1 MVVFFIRL
9 AVFLLG
15 ALAVGIAAVPI
26 FVLIDLLGGGS
37 GLGICPSGIEV
48 CDNPYSTG
56 AEIAV
61 LLTVGLG
68 LSVLG
73 IRILVR
79 LARRLREDSYQVT
92 Q

>member
-37 GLGICPSGIEV
+37 GLGICPLGIEA